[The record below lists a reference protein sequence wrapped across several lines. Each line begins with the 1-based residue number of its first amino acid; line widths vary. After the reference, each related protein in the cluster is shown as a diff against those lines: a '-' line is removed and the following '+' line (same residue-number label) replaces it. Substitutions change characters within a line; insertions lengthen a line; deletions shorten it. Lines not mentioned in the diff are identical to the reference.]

1 MNVKGFTPTHESKRG
16 FFPESIY
23 NDALRLYPTVADLV
37 TIKAKENGDKIWM
50 EFQNGQ
56 TFTYKDADV
65 ITDCLATGF
74 CQSGVRVDDHVAI
87 FALNSPMW
95 VFSFLGIL
103 KVGGVPVTVNTG
115 FIKDPL
121 IYNLTAS
128 KSEYLIIDSRLMDKF
143 KAIEDS
149 LPAIKHVFIIGKG
162 ALNPADFPRKPYSHI
177 EELLTIKPNPAHRAS
192 RQICDTSAM
201 ILTSG
206 TTGPSK
212 VVCATNAQFIATALF
227 LIDAAGVTGE
237 SVYYS
242 YLPLF
247 HIMALDMAMILSVL
261 ANAKL
266 VLVEKF
272 DPAIFW
278 EHVSQ
283 YQVTHF
289 PAVGPILEMLTKMP
303 PSPLEKDHGPL
314 TAVAYCS
321 KEIWTH
327 AQERFDINITGGYGS
342 TEVGI
347 PISAP
352 NDVVSRRDNPPG
364 ACGLVGPHVEVK
376 IMNEQGE
383 FLPPGQTG
391 EIVVR
396 PKIPWAI
403 FTRYY
408 GMPDATVN
416 AFRGLWFHT
425 ADAGYFDDQGYLF
438 FVDRLKDAIRRK
450 GENISSYEVEQ
461 VLLKHPEI
469 AQASVVPANSEFGD
483 DEVMAVVV
491 PKPQS
496 NLTPEMI
503 ISFSKENM
511 PHFWVPRYIR
521 FMDAL
526 PATPTGRV
534 EKFKL
539 REQGVTPDTY
549 DRKTV

>member
-1 MNVKGFTPTHESKRG
+1 MNVNGFPPVYEGKRG
-16 FFPESIY
+16 FFQESIY
-23 NDALRLYPTVADLV
+23 NDALRLYPTLADLV
-37 TIKAKENGDKIWM
+37 RIKAKQNGDKIWM
-50 EFQNGQ
+50 EFQNEQ
-56 TFTYKDADV
+56 KFTYKDADV

-74 CQSGVRVDDHVAI
+74 YQSGVRVDDHVAI

-121 IYNLTAS
+121 VYNLTAS
-128 KSEYLIIDSRLMDKF
+128 KAEYLIIDSRLMDKF
-143 KAIEDS
+143 KEIEDS
-149 LPAIKHVFIIGKG
+149 LPAIKHVFIIGKDT
-162 ALNPADFPRKPYSHI
+162 LNPVNYPKKPYSHI
-177 EELLTIKPNPAHRAS
+177 EELLTIKPDPVHRVS
-192 RQICDTSAM
+192 RQIYDTSAM

-212 VVCATNAQFIATALF
+212 VVCATNAQFISTALF
-227 LIDAAGVTGE
+227 LIDAAGVAGE

-247 HIMALDMAMILSVL
+247 HIMALDMAMILSML

-278 EHVSQ
+278 KHVSK

-289 PAVGPILEMLTKMP
+289 PAVGPILEMLIKMP
-303 PSPLEKDHGPL
+303 PSPLDKDHGPL

-321 KEIWTH
+321 KEIWTL
-327 AQERFDINITGGYGS
+327 AQERFNINITGGYGS

-352 NDVVSRRDNPPG
+352 NDVVSQRDNPPG
-364 ACGLVGPHVEVK
+364 ACGLIGPHVEVK
-376 IMNEQGE
+376 IMNERGE
-383 FLPPGQTG
+383 ILSPGHTG

-396 PKIPWAI
+396 PKISWAI
-403 FTRYY
+403 FRSYY

-461 VLLKHPEI
+461 ILLKHPKI

-491 PKPQS
+491 PKPES
-496 NLTPEMI
+496 NLTQEMV

-511 PHFWVPRYIR
+511 PHFWIPRYIR

-526 PATPTGRV
+526 PATPTGRI

-539 REQGVTPDTY
+539 REQGVTSDTY
-549 DRKTV
+549 DRKIV